1 MINSNKLIVYDGR
14 MLKEVGVSSKV
25 SGLDFIKGKRKMY
38 GIIGEESGILDFID
52 FQQNKSAFHYRCGD

>member
-52 FQQNKSAFHYRCGD
+52 F